1 MKTILWL
8 DVDGVLLD
16 YTRPFL
22 RFAGL
27 PQTYETLFDYDLR
40 KLFVTGDECL
50 NTMLRFAQSEEFA
63 ALPPIADG
71 VMLEALKNAGYELRI
86 ITKLPAPPK
95 AKISRIV
102 NLTEEFGPV
111 FSEVVFTG
119 ATDCKFDYL
128 IQRKEHE
135 PDAEYTIIEDN
146 PEFLRK
152 ADGKFM
158 EHPEL
163 ASKLEVIGIRHPYNA
178 DTVPDLMRINA
189 FNNFDNAA
197 YSLLH
202 RKVF

>member
-40 KLFVTGDECL
+40 KLFGSEDECT
-50 NTMLRFAQSEEFA
+50 NTMLRFARSEEFA
-63 ALPPIADG
+63 SLPPIADY
-71 VMLEALKNAGYELRI
+71 VILEALKNAGYELRI
-86 ITKLPAPPK
+86 ITKLPAPPQ
-95 AKISRIV
+95 AKINRIL
-102 NLTEEFGPV
+102 NLTEEFGPI

-119 ATDCKFDYL
+119 ATECKFDYL
-128 IQRKEHE
+128 IKRKEQE
-135 PDAEYTIIEDN
+135 PDESYTIIEDN

-152 ADGKFM
+152 ADNAFIENM
-158 EHPEL
+158 EL
-163 ASKLEVIGIRHPYNA
+163 ISKLEVVGIRHPYNA
-178 DTVPDLMRINA
+178 DTMPDLKLIHAYDNI
-189 FNNFDNAA
+189 DNAA